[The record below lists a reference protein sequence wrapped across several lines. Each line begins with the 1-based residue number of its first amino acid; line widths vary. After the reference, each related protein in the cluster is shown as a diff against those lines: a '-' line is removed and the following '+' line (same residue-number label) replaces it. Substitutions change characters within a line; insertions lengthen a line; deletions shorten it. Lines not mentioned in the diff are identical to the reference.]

1 MIGINC
7 KPSGTGI
14 LDGTKCRSDT
24 MRMSAHELE
33 HAGRSPQ
40 GELWIIVVGVVIGAY
55 LAIAV

>member
-1 MIGINC
+1 
-7 KPSGTGI
+7 
-14 LDGTKCRSDT
+14 